1 MKKHAPIV
9 VNLQNPREKYW
20 GIMLSIDGAGVNV
33 RGIDLNS
40 FEDWIREVAKG
51 EGTMGL
57 STVFFPITA
66 WNGSASTK
74 TSGESSLKQR
84 FSSLG
89 WAPTFGHTLA
99 YPSQKK
105 NPNKGP

>member
-9 VNLQNPREKYW
+9 VNLQSPREKYW

-33 RGIDLNS
+33 KGIDLNS

-57 STVFFPITA
+57 STVFFPMHRVERIGLDE
-66 WNGSASTK
+66 NI
-74 TSGESSLKQR
+74 GEIKSQAAVFESR
-84 FSSLG
+84 VGTDVWTHLG
-89 WAPTFGHTLA
+89 LSKPEEE
-99 YPSQKK
+99 SE
-105 NPNKGP
+105 